1 MNDQVRDRIFRFLD
15 SNGDKKISRTEL
27 SRIILFAPELKER
40 PDRID
45 NLFEL
50 IDLDE
55 DLFLNHSEFDASAKI
70 AG

>member
-1 MNDQVRDRIFRFLD
+1 MF
-15 SNGDKKISRTEL
+15 S
-27 SRIILFAPELKER
+27 PELKDR

-55 DLFLNHSEFDASAKI
+55 DKSVDHSEFDASSKI
-70 AG
+70 SG